1 MKSIKLKLI
10 TIFTLVIFLVTLCL
24 GFVSIVITKN
34 TLLETALYDLEVMAS
49 SEAKYMAAKLDA
61 EMRYVDALA
70 QNSTIIS
77 EAVPIGRKIGLCE
90 AEAQRSGY
98 IYFAT
103 VDAKG
108 KAQVL
113 TEDKPTY
120 DVSNEEFFQKAIS
133 GELTLSDLTF
143 DENNQPIFTIAAP
156 IVINDRQTGVF
167 FGRKD
172 GMALSQMV
180 SEISY
185 KETGYAYLINN
196 EGTAVAHPNSEWVL
210 SQNNLIAQAATN
222 PDYADL
228 AALAQHMITREVG
241 SGSYDF
247 EGAEK
252 LVGYAPVEGTPWIL
266 VLAVESSEI
275 LAQVNALTNTLIT
288 LCLIVVAVGAVIS
301 FFVSTGIARPI
312 HKITLAAQ
320 QIADG
325 NFNVELKVK
334 SKDEVGK
341 LAEAFGRTIEQLSN
355 YQGYIDEIS
364 DALQSVAQGDLLVEL
379 HRDYSGK
386 FQKVKVNLEA
396 MLDNL
401 NSTLLQINQSALQV
415 DSGAQQVAHGA
426 QSLSQG
432 AAEQSSSI
440 EELSASLNEVNSQVH
455 KNAENAYLAQE
466 KAKSAGEELKK
477 SNEQMKNMVA
487 AMGEITVKSSEI
499 SKIIKIIDDIAFQ
512 TNILALNA
520 AVEAARAGS
529 AGKGF
534 AVVADEV
541 RNLAGKSAEAAKNT
555 TALIEQTLS
564 AVKNG
569 TEVAYSTAQS
579 LEQSAREGQA
589 VIELIELISQASWEQ
604 ANAIQQINT
613 GVDQISAVVQTNAA
627 TSEESAAASQQ
638 LSAQSSLLK
647 DLIAKFQ
654 LRQTGT
660 DATALQYD
668 KVEVDKEPS
677 AAPDAFALSLGSNK
691 Y

>member
-1 MKSIKLKLI
+1 M
-10 TIFTLVIFLVTLCL
+10 
-24 GFVSIVITKN
+24 
-34 TLLETALYDLEVMAS
+34 
-49 SEAKYMAAKLDA
+49 
-61 EMRYVDALA
+61 
-70 QNSTIIS
+70 
-77 EAVPIGRKIGLCE
+77 
-90 AEAQRSGY
+90 
-98 IYFAT
+98 
-103 VDAKG
+103 
-108 KAQVL
+108 
-113 TEDKPTY
+113 
-120 DVSNEEFFQKAIS
+120 
-133 GELTLSDLTF
+133 
-143 DENNQPIFTIAAP
+143 
-156 IVINDRQTGVF
+156 
-167 FGRKD
+167 
-172 GMALSQMV
+172 
-180 SEISY
+180 
-185 KETGYAYLINN
+185 
-196 EGTAVAHPNSEWVL
+196 
-210 SQNNLIAQAATN
+210 
-222 PDYADL
+222 
-228 AALAQHMITREVG
+228 
-241 SGSYDF
+241 
-247 EGAEK
+247 
-252 LVGYAPVEGTPWIL
+252 GYAPVEGTPWIL

-288 LCLIVVAVGAVIS
+288 LCLIVVGVGAVVS
-301 FFVSTGIARPI
+301 FLVSSGIARPI
-312 HKITLAAQ
+312 RKITQAAQ

-325 NFNVELKVK
+325 DFNVELKVK

-341 LAEAFGRTIEQLSN
+341 LAEAFGRTIERLSN

-415 DSGAQQVAHGA
+415 DSGAQQVANGA
-426 QSLSQG
+426 QVLSQG

-440 EELSASLNEVNSQVH
+440 EELSASLNEVNAQVH

-555 TALIEQTLS
+555 TALIEQTLA

-569 TEVAYSTAQS
+569 TEVAHSTAQ
-579 LEQSAREGQA
+579 
-589 VIELIELISQASWEQ
+589 
-604 ANAIQQINT
+604 
-613 GVDQISAVVQTNAA
+613 
-627 TSEESAAASQQ
+627 
-638 LSAQSSLLK
+638 
-647 DLIAKFQ
+647 
-654 LRQTGT
+654 
-660 DATALQYD
+660 
-668 KVEVDKEPS
+668 
-677 AAPDAFALSLGSNK
+677 
-691 Y
+691 